1 MTMYI
6 AIPLKYLDEECEMH
20 VHYIQY
26 NVCPVQNGG
35 LASVYI
41 RV

>member
-6 AIPLKYLDEECEMH
+6 AIPLKYLDEECEIH
-20 VHYIQY
+20 TLIQY

>member
-20 VHYIQY
+20 TLYT
-26 NVCPVQNGG
+26 VQC
-35 LASVYI
+35 VYI

>member
-6 AIPLKYLDEECEMH
+6 AIPLKYLDEECEIH
-20 VHYIQY
+20 TLYT
-26 NVCPVQNGG
+26 VQCMSSSKWG